1 VEIVTS
7 HAGASGKLVDML
19 VAQGVQG
26 IVVAGTGQGSVNKA
40 LADQLIQAALN
51 GVAVIRS
58 SRVGA
63 GAVFSEIPE
72 PDTAWNW
79 LSGRDLNPAKS
90 RIALQLAL
98 LEANSRKTDDW
109 QSIFATI

>member
-1 VEIVTS
+1 
-7 HAGASGKLVDML
+7 
-19 VAQGVQG
+19 
-26 IVVAGTGQGSVNKA
+26 
-40 LADQLIQAALN
+40 
-51 GVAVIRS
+51 
-58 SRVGA
+58 VGA

-72 PDTAWNW
+72 PDPAWNW